1 MAHTPFG
8 GAGGTLGKGQT
19 LGARKGA
26 TLGACKDLSFVMR
39 PSSPQPAALVKVRQ
53 AAPAPSTLRKRRL
66 VNLLEPIAEPYTTQ
80 KSAF

>member
-1 MAHTPFG
+1 
-8 GAGGTLGKGQT
+8 
-19 LGARKGA
+19 
-26 TLGACKDLSFVMR
+26 MR
-39 PSSPQPAALVKVRQ
+39 PNSPQPAALVKVRQ